1 MTAPSNPA
9 APGHRPQPTAVCVP
23 PQRAVSGRVRPPGS
37 KSITNRA
44 LVCAALAEGPSLLQ
58 GALESEDTRLM
69 AEAWQQLGIAVDWPA
84 GSQQLRIEGCG
95 GRLPVQHAH
104 LHLGNSGTSMRFLTA
119 ALTGCQGQFTLSG
132 VPRMH
137 QRPIGDLIAALTQLG
152 GHLHSL
158 NTADPRC
165 PPLQIDADGLAGGEA
180 RVAGDISSQFLSGL
194 MMAAPLARGP
204 VRLEVIGQLVSQ
216 PYVAMTA
223 RLMQRFGVDVLGPV
237 TGPLVIEAPSAY
249 RGCELLIEPDASAA
263 SYFWG
268 AAAITGG
275 TVMVEGLSEQS
286 LQGDVA
292 FTEVLEQMGCRR
304 RRLPEGI
311 EITGGRLRGITIDM
325 GPISDTV
332 QTLAAVS
339 LFAEG
344 TTHIHGVGHNRY
356 KETDRISDLATE
368 LRKLGAEVQE
378 HSDGLSITPGRLLAA
393 RLATYNDHRMAMS
406 FSLIGLRHD
415 QVWIE
420 NPGCTAKTYP
430 NYFDDLQQLIQ
441 QPLRWETAAG

>member
-1 MTAPSNPA
+1 MTDPSDSA
-9 APGHRPQPTAVCVP
+9 ANGHRPQPTAVCIP
-23 PQRAVSGRVRPPGS
+23 PQGAVTGRVRPPGS

-44 LVCAALAEGPSLLQ
+44 LVCAALAEGPSVLR

-69 AEAWQQLGIAVDWPA
+69 AQAWQQLGIAVDWPA

-95 GRLPVQHAH
+95 GHLPVREAH

-119 ALTGCQGQFTLSG
+119 ALAGCQGQFTLSG

-137 QRPIGDLIAALTQLG
+137 QRPIGDLVSALEQIG
-152 GHLHSL
+152 GHLESL
-158 NTADPRC
+158 NREDPRC
-165 PPLQIDADGLAGGEA
+165 PPLRIDADGLAGGRA
-180 RVAGDISSQFLSGL
+180 SVAGDISSQFLSGL
-194 MMAAPLARGP
+194 MMAAPLAHAP
-204 VRLEVIGQLVSQ
+204 VRLELIGQLVSQ

-223 RLMQRFGVDVLGPV
+223 RLMQRFGVNVQGPV
-237 TGPLVIEAPSAY
+237 TGPIQIDAPTPY
-249 RGCELLIEPDASAA
+249 RGCELEIEPDASAA

-275 TVMVEGLSEQS
+275 KVLVEGLTEES

-292 FTEVLEQMGCRR
+292 FTEALEQMGCRR
-304 RRLPEGI
+304 RLLPDGI
-311 EITGGRLRGITIDM
+311 EMTGGRLRGITIDM

-344 TTHIHGVGHNRY
+344 TTHIHGVGHNRF
-356 KETDRISDLATE
+356 KETDRIGDLATE
-368 LRKLGAEVQE
+368 LRKLGADVQE
-378 HSDGLSITPGRLLAA
+378 HADGLSITPGRMRPA

-406 FSLIGLRHD
+406 FSLIGLGLD

-420 NPGCTAKTYP
+420 NPGCTVKTYP
-430 NYFDDLQQLIQ
+430 NYFSDLAQLIQ
-441 QPLRWETAAG
+441 QPLRWETAGD